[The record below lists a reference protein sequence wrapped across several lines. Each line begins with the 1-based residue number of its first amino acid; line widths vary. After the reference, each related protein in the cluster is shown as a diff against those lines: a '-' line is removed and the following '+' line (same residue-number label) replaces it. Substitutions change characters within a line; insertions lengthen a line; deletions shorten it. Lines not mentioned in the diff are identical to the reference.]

1 MQNDYEILLQKL
13 NSFIKEYYKNLIFR
27 GIIYAL
33 IALFSVLI
41 VFAIIEHFGF
51 LNTLART
58 MLFWTYCSITILI
71 IIKLIIIPAIKMLQ
85 LTNSLTHEQAAKIIG
100 QHFEEV
106 SDKLINILELHDIQ
120 DGNNAI
126 IEASINQKIKKIQLT
141 PFNKAINW
149 KKTFYYSRFILIPIG
164 VILLFFISG
173 NKRVISDSTLRIINY
188 NQEFEKPAPFY
199 FNIASDSL
207 VGVEK
212 ESITVNVILSGDER
226 PNEVVVHYNK
236 KMKKMKKISA
246 SEYAYTFQGLQ
257 ENTPFYLSANEE
269 YSRQYEITILERP
282 EIKNFNISVKPPK
295 HTRIKKELLQ
305 NIGSIS
311 VPEGTILTW
320 EFETQNTTELKFRM
334 NKNNLTVNP
343 YSDNRFKITQTI
355 NSDSEYAISL
365 ANSKI
370 SFIDTVYYD
379 IKIIL
384 DSHPFITIKNIEEE
398 SSVSLVNGLIR
409 DDYGFL
415 DLQFN
420 SNIYGLDRDTNF
432 IESIEIDPFVR
443 SQPFIYSLQK
453 VKSQALPGET
463 ISCYFTVRDND
474 KKNGYK
480 SMTSE
485 IININI
491 ATYDEVK
498 DDYSENNEIVKSNIS
513 AEISMLQKL
522 KEELTEFEMSLI
534 EKDSLDWR
542 DRKKLEE
549 ILTKQKKVEETIKNM
564 QNAAKDNFEKMN
576 AMSNPTEEMLKKQNE
591 LEKLFNQIMPEEM
604 KELYQELNE
613 LREEL
618 NKNELQEKLKELQL
632 SNEDLEKELDRN
644 LEILKQVEFEQQLDD
659 VINQLGKL
667 SKNQI
672 DLSKKENELTEQ
684 IADQQNQIEKFKN
697 IQKEIEK
704 LKELNKELENK
715 HDISE
720 TKTKEASI
728 QEELK
733 KAEEHLK
740 KSNKKRANKSQQEA
754 GEQLEELANF
764 FTNMKK
770 ENEKNKNY
778 EDMDVLREILENL
791 VYFSIE
797 EENILL
803 KFQDL
808 DKDDPQYV
816 ELMHE
821 QQGLRDAAEI
831 IEDSLFALSKRVPQ
845 ISSQINREINTIDR
859 KATSSI
865 DHLRERE
872 TSKAVQD
879 QQFIMTSANNLAV
892 LLSGILENMQ
902 QEMANDLPSQQQCE
916 KPGKGSPKPG
926 DLKKM
931 QQELSDHL
939 KKMKKEMEEGK
950 KGKPQNNGMSKQ
962 LVDMLAKQELIRQ
975 SLQELRKEMD
985 DKEGLKSLENAIE
998 KMEANEEDI
1007 ANKKITMESLMRQKE
1022 IITRLLEVENAM
1034 RNQDEDEE
1042 RESKTGNNEY
1052 ERIIQ
1057 EAYEKYELEKLKQ
1070 REMIKTTPPMLN
1082 NYYKEKVDRYF
1093 NLMLQ

>member
-33 IALFSVLI
+33 IGLFSVLI

-51 LNTLART
+51 LNSLART
-58 MLFWTYCSITILI
+58 ILFWTYCSTTILI
-71 IIKLIIIPAIKMLQ
+71 TIKLIIIPAIKMFR
-85 LTNSLTHEQAAKIIG
+85 LTNSLSHEQAAKIIG

-106 SDKLINILELHDIQ
+106 SDKLINILELHGIQ
-120 DGNNAI
+120 GGNNAI
-126 IEASINQKIKKIQLT
+126 IEASINQKIKEIQLT

-149 KKTFYYSRFILIPIG
+149 KKTFYYARFTAIPVI

-199 FNIASDSL
+199 FNIGSDSI

-212 ESITVNVILSGDER
+212 ERITLNVIISGDER
-226 PNEVVVHYNK
+226 PDEVIIHYDK

-246 SEYAYTFQGLQ
+246 SEYTYTFQGLQ
-257 ENTPFYLSANEE
+257 KNTRFYLSANEE
-269 YSRQYEITILERP
+269 YSREYEITVLERP
-282 EIKNFNISVKPPK
+282 EIKNLTISVTPPK
-295 HTRIKKELLQ
+295 HTKIKKEVLQ

-311 VPEGTILTW
+311 IPEGTTLTW
-320 EFETQNTTELKFRM
+320 DLETENATKLKFRM
-334 NKNNLTVNP
+334 NENTLSATP

-355 NSDSEYAISL
+355 NRDSKYAISL
-365 ANSKI
+365 GNSKI
-370 SFIDTVYYD
+370 SFIDTIYYD

-384 DSHPFITIKNIEEE
+384 DSHPFITIKNIEQEATA
-398 SSVSLVNGLIR
+398 SLINGLIR

-420 SNIYGLDRDTNF
+420 ISIYGLDRDTNI
-432 IESIEIDPFVR
+432 IESIEIDPFIR
-443 SQPFIYSLQK
+443 SQPFIYSLDK
-453 VKSQALPGET
+453 VKSQAVPGET
-463 ISCYFTVRDND
+463 ISGYFIVRDND

-480 SMTSE
+480 SSTSE
-485 IININI
+485 VININMPTFNEI
-491 ATYDEVK
+491 K
-498 DDYSENNEIVKSNIS
+498 DDYSKNNEFVKSNIS
-513 AEISMLQKL
+513 AEISMLQQL

-549 ILTKQKKVEETIKNM
+549 ILTKQKKAEEAIKEM
-564 QNAAKDNFEKMN
+564 QNIAKDNFEKMN
-576 AMSNPTEEMLKKQNE
+576 TMSNPSEEMLKKQSQ
-591 LEKLFNQIMPEEM
+591 LEKLFDEIMPEEM
-604 KELYQELNE
+604 KELYQELND

-644 LEILKQVEFEQQLDD
+644 LEILKQVEFEQQLED
-659 VINQLGKL
+659 VINQLEML

-672 DLSKKENELTEQ
+672 ELSKKEDDLKTQ
-684 IADQQNQIEKFKN
+684 LATQQVQKEDFKN

-715 HDISE
+715 HSISD
-720 TKTKEASI
+720 TKSQEESI

-740 KSNKKRANKSQQEA
+740 KSNKKRANQAQQDA
-754 GEQLEELANF
+754 GEKLDNLANLF
-764 FTNMKK
+764 NNMKK
-770 ENEKNKNY
+770 ENEKEKNY

-808 DKDDPQYV
+808 DKDDPKYV

-859 KATSSI
+859 KAGSSI

-872 TSKAVQD
+872 TAKAVQD

-931 QQELSDHL
+931 QQELSEHL
-939 KKMKKEMEEGK
+939 EKMKKEMEEGK
-950 KGKPQNNGMSKQ
+950 MSKPQNNGMSKQ
-962 LVDMLAKQELIRQ
+962 LVDMLAKQELIRH
-975 SLQELRKEMD
+975 SLQQLRKEMD

-1007 ANKKITMESLMRQKE
+1007 ANKKITMESLLRQKE
-1022 IITRLLEVENAM
+1022 IITKLLEVENAM

-1052 ERIIQ
+1052 ERILQ

-1070 REMIKTTPPMLN
+1070 KEMIKTTPPMLN

>member
-1 MQNDYEILLQKL
+1 MQNDYEILLEKL

-27 GIIYAL
+27 GIIYSL
-33 IALFSVLI
+33 IGLFSVLI

-51 LNTLART
+51 LSTLART
-58 MLFWTYCSITILI
+58 ILFWTYCSITMAIIL
-71 IIKLIIIPAIKMLQ
+71 KLIIIPAVKMFR
-85 LTNSLTHEQAAKIIG
+85 LTKSLSHEEAANIIG
-100 QHFEEV
+100 EHFEKV
-106 SDKLINILELHDIQ
+106 SDKLINILELHGIEN
-120 DGNNAI
+120 GNNAI
-126 IEASINQKIKKIQLT
+126 IEASINQKIKEIRLT

-149 KKTFYYSRFILIPIG
+149 EKTFYYGRFTLIPIII
-164 VILLFFISG
+164 ILLFFISG

-199 FNIASDSL
+199 FNIISDSL
-207 VGVEK
+207 MTIEKGNITINVG
-212 ESITVNVILSGDER
+212 ISGEER
-226 PNEVVVHYNK
+226 PSQVLIHYENRT
-236 KMKKMKKISA
+236 KKMKKISS

-257 ENTPFYLSANEE
+257 KNTQFYFSANKE
-269 YSRQYEITILERP
+269 YSREYEITILERP
-282 EIKNFNISVKPPK
+282 EIQNLSISVNPPK

-311 VPEGTILTW
+311 VPEGTTLTW
-320 EFETQNTTELKFRM
+320 DFETKNTNRLNFQM
-334 NKNNLTVNP
+334 NENTFFVNP
-343 YSDNRFKITQTI
+343 YSENRFKITQTI
-355 NSDSEYAISL
+355 NKDSEYAISL
-365 ANSKI
+365 ANSKVA
-370 SFIDTVYYD
+370 FIDTIYYN

-384 DSHPFITIKNIEEE
+384 DAHPFITINNLAED
-398 SSVSLVNGLIR
+398 STGSLINGLIR

-420 SNIYGLDRDTNF
+420 SNIYGLTRDTNF
-432 IESIEIDPFVR
+432 IEHVEIDPLVR
-443 SQPFIYSLQK
+443 SQPFIYSLEK
-453 VKSQALPGET
+453 LKSEAMPGET
-463 ISCYFTVRDND
+463 ITYYFVVRDND

-485 IININI
+485 IVNINI

-498 DDYSENNEIVKSNIS
+498 EDYSENTEVVKTNIS

-549 ILTKQKKVEETIKNM
+549 ILTKQKNVEETIKDM
-564 QNAAKDNFEKMN
+564 QNMAKNNFDKMN
-576 AMSNPTEEMLKKQNE
+576 ASSNPTEEMLKKQSQ
-591 LEKLFNQIMPEEM
+591 LEKLFNEIMPDEM

-618 NKNELQEKLKELQL
+618 NKNELQEKLQELQL

-644 LEILKQVEFEQQLDD
+644 LEILKQVEFDQQLDD
-659 VINQLGKL
+659 VIHQLELL

-672 DLSKKENELTEQ
+672 DLSKKQDNIKEQ
-684 IADQQNQIEKFKN
+684 LASQQRQIDKFEN

-704 LKELNKELENK
+704 LKELNKELENN
-715 HDISE
+715 HDIAD
-720 TKTKEASI
+720 TKTKEARI
-728 QEELK
+728 EEELK
-733 KAEEHLK
+733 KGEEHLK
-740 KSNKKRANKSQQEA
+740 KSNKKRAKKSQQES
-754 GEQLEELANF
+754 GQQLEELANF
-764 FTNMKK
+764 FTNMKEK
-770 ENEKNKNY
+770 NEKDKNY
-778 EDMDVLREILENL
+778 EDMGVLREILENL

-808 DKDDPQYV
+808 DKDNPQYV

-821 QQGLRDAAEI
+821 QQELRDAAEI

-845 ISSQINREINTIDR
+845 ISSKINREINTIDK
-859 KATSSI
+859 KAASSI

-872 TSKAVQD
+872 TLKAVQD

-892 LLSGILENMQ
+892 MLSGILENMQ
-902 QEMANDLPSQQQCE
+902 QEMANDLPSKQQCE

-931 QQELSDHL
+931 QQELSEHL
-939 KKMKKEMEEGK
+939 QKMKKEIEEGGN
-950 KGKPQNNGMSKQ
+950 GKPQNNGMSKQ
-962 LVDMLAKQELIRQ
+962 LVEMLAKQELIRQ
-975 SLQELRKEMD
+975 SLQELRKDMD
-985 DKEGLKSLENAIE
+985 DKEGLKSLDNAIKQME
-998 KMEANEEDI
+998 KNEEDI
-1007 ANKKITMESLMRQKE
+1007 ANKKITMESLIRQKE
-1022 IITRLLEVENAM
+1022 ILTRLLEVENSM
-1034 RNQDEDEE
+1034 RNQDEDEK

-1052 ERIIQ
+1052 ERIVQ

-1093 NLMLQ
+1093 NLMIQ